1 MLHRYSDINF
11 VMQMDADLGLSLFAK
26 ALERERDARLFQQ
39 WTAQLPIMAYTGKN
53 ISFAEYRDRVTG
65 ANIDRRSV
73 AEIQREIDEA
83 MRELRKEE
91 PDDGDGDLPADRLG
105 IC

>member
-1 MLHRYSDINF
+1 
-11 VMQMDADLGLSLFAK
+11 MDADLGLSLFVK
-26 ALERERDARLFQQ
+26 AIEEERDARIFQQ

-73 AEIQREIDEA
+73 DEIQKEIDEA
-83 MRELRKEE
+83 MLKLRKEALT
-91 PDDGDGDLPADRLG
+91 DGNGDLQADRLG
-105 IC
+105 VCRY

>member
-1 MLHRYSDINF
+1 MLHRYNDINF
-11 VMQMDADLGLSLFAK
+11 IMQMDADDGIALYVK
-26 ALERERDARLFQQ
+26 AIEQERDARLFQQ

-73 AEIQREIDEA
+73 DEIQKEIDEA
-83 MRELRKEE
+83 MQELRKEGQS
-91 PDDGDGDLPADRLG
+91 DGDGDL
-105 IC
+105 

>member
-1 MLHRYSDINF
+1 
-11 VMQMDADLGLSLFAK
+11 MQMDADLGLSLIRK
-26 ALERERDARLFQQ
+26 ALEQERDARIFQQ

-73 AEIQREIDEA
+73 AEIQKEIDEA
-83 MRELRKEE
+83 MRELRKEALN
-91 PDDGDGDLPADRLG
+91 DGNGDLPSDRIG

>member
-1 MLHRYSDINF
+1 MLHRYTDINF
-11 VMQMDADLGLSLFAK
+11 VMQMDADLGLSLILK
-26 ALERERDARLFQQ
+26 AREQERDERIFQQ
-39 WTAQLPIMAYTGKN
+39 WTAQLPIMAYTGKS

-73 AEIQREIDEA
+73 EEIQREIDEA

-91 PDDGDGDLPADRLG
+91 QTDGDGDL
-105 IC
+105 

>member
-1 MLHRYSDINF
+1 
-11 VMQMDADLGLSLFAK
+11 MQMDADDGLLLIRK
-26 ALERERDARLFQQ
+26 ALEQERDERLFRQ

-73 AEIQREIDEA
+73 AEIQNEIDEA
-83 MRELRKEE
+83 MRELRKEV
-91 PDDGDGDLPADRLG
+91 PSDGDGNL
-105 IC
+105 

>member
-1 MLHRYSDINF
+1 
-11 VMQMDADLGLSLFAK
+11 MQMDADLGLALVVK
-26 ALERERDARLFQQ
+26 ALEQERDARLFQQ
-39 WTAQLPIMAYTGKN
+39 WTAQLPIMTYTGKN
-53 ISFAEYRDRVTG
+53 ISFAEYRDRLTG

-73 AEIQREIDEA
+73 AEIQKEIDEA

-91 PDDGDGDLPADRLG
+91 PENGDGDIPTNRVG

>member
-1 MLHRYSDINF
+1 
-11 VMQMDADLGLSLFAK
+11 MDADLGLLLIHK
-26 ALERERDARLFQQ
+26 ALEQERDARIFQQ

-83 MRELRKEE
+83 MRELRKEV
-91 PDDGDGDLPADRLG
+91 PNDGDGDLPPDRIGL
-105 IC
+105 C

>member
-1 MLHRYSDINF
+1 
-11 VMQMDADLGLSLFAK
+11 MQVDADLGLSLFVK
-26 ALERERDARLFQQ
+26 AIEQERDARLFQQ

-73 AEIQREIDEA
+73 DEIQREIDEA
-83 MRELRKEE
+83 MQELRKEV
-91 PDDGDGDLPADRLG
+91 PSDGDGDL
-105 IC
+105 

>member
-1 MLHRYSDINF
+1 
-11 VMQMDADLGLSLFAK
+11 MQMDSDDGLMLIGK
-26 ALERERDARLFQQ
+26 ALEKERDERIFQQ

-73 AEIQREIDEA
+73 DEIQKEIDEA
-83 MRELRKEE
+83 MRELRKEV
-91 PDDGDGDLPADRLG
+91 PDDGA
-105 IC
+105 

>member
-1 MLHRYSDINF
+1 
-11 VMQMDADLGLSLFAK
+11 MQMDADLGLELIGK
-26 ALERERDARLFQQ
+26 ALEQERDDRIFQQ

-73 AEIQREIDEA
+73 AEIQKEIDEA
-83 MRELRKEE
+83 MRELRKEVQ
-91 PDDGDGDLPADRLG
+91 DDGNGDLSADRIG
-105 IC
+105 VC

>member
-1 MLHRYSDINF
+1 
-11 VMQMDADLGLSLFAK
+11 MDADVGLALYLK
-26 ALERERDARLFQQ
+26 ALEQERDARIFQQ

-53 ISFAEYRDRVTG
+53 IGFAEYRDRVTG

-83 MRELRKEE
+83 MQELRREV
-91 PDDGDGDLPADRLG
+91 PIDGDGDL
-105 IC
+105 

>member
-1 MLHRYSDINF
+1 MLHRYTDINF
-11 VMQMDADLGLSLFAK
+11 IMQMDADIGLALIQK
-26 ALERERDARLFQQ
+26 AAEQERDARLFQQ

-53 ISFAEYRDRVTG
+53 ISFAEYRDRLTG

-83 MRELRKEE
+83 MLELRKEV
-91 PDDGDGDLPADRLG
+91 PNDGDGDL
-105 IC
+105 

>member
-1 MLHRYSDINF
+1 
-11 VMQMDADLGLSLFAK
+11 MDADVGISLIHK
-26 ALERERDARLFQQ
+26 ALEQERDARIFQQ
-39 WTAQLPIMAYTGKN
+39 WTAQLPIMAYTGKS

-65 ANIDRRSV
+65 ANIDTRSV

-91 PDDGDGDLPADRLG
+91 PENGDGDIPTNRVG

>member
-1 MLHRYSDINF
+1 
-11 VMQMDADLGLSLFAK
+11 MQMDADLGLSLFVK

-53 ISFAEYRDRVTG
+53 ISFAEYRDRATG

-73 AEIQREIDEA
+73 AEIQKEIDAA
-83 MRELRKEE
+83 MRELRKEGQS
-91 PDDGDGDLPADRLG
+91 DGDGDLSADRLG
-105 IC
+105 VC

>member
-11 VMQMDADLGLSLFAK
+11 LMQMDADLGLSLFVK
-26 ALERERDARLFQQ
+26 AIEQERDARLFQQ

-73 AEIQREIDEA
+73 DEIQKEIDEA
-83 MRELRKEE
+83 MLELRKEAQI
-91 PDDGDGDLPADRLG
+91 DGDGDL
-105 IC
+105 

>member
-1 MLHRYSDINF
+1 MLHRYHDINF
-11 VMQMDADLGLSLFAK
+11 VLQMDADLGLSLFVK
-26 ALERERDARLFQQ
+26 AIEEERDARIFQQ

-73 AEIQREIDEA
+73 DEIQKEIDEA
-83 MRELRKEE
+83 MLKLRKEALT
-91 PDDGDGDLPADRLG
+91 DGNGDL
-105 IC
+105 

>member
-1 MLHRYSDINF
+1 MLHRYHDINF
-11 VMQMDADLGLSLFAK
+11 VMQMDADIGLELIGK
-26 ALERERDARLFQQ
+26 AFEQERDERLHRQ

-73 AEIQREIDEA
+73 AEIQKEIDEA
-83 MRELRKEE
+83 MRELRKEAHT
-91 PDDGDGDLPADRLG
+91 DGDGNL
-105 IC
+105 

>member
-1 MLHRYSDINF
+1 
-11 VMQMDADLGLSLFAK
+11 MDADMGLALYLK
-26 ALERERDARLFQQ
+26 ALEQERDARIFQQ
-39 WTAQLPIMAYTGKN
+39 WTAQLPIMAYTGKT

-83 MRELRKEE
+83 MQELRREV
-91 PDDGDGDLPADRLG
+91 PIDGDGDL
-105 IC
+105 

>member
-1 MLHRYSDINF
+1 
-11 VMQMDADLGLSLFAK
+11 MQMDAEDGLLLIQK
-26 ALERERDARLFQQ
+26 ALEQERDERIFRQ

-83 MRELRKEE
+83 MRELRKEV
-91 PDDGDGDLPADRLG
+91 PSDGDGDL
-105 IC
+105 

>member
-1 MLHRYSDINF
+1 
-11 VMQMDADLGLSLFAK
+11 MQLDADIGLELIRK
-26 ALERERDARLFQQ
+26 ALEQERDERLHRQ

-83 MRELRKEE
+83 LQELGKESGT
-91 PDDGDGDLPADRLG
+91 DGT
-105 IC
+105 

>member
-1 MLHRYSDINF
+1 
-11 VMQMDADLGLSLFAK
+11 MQMDADLGLALFAK

-53 ISFAEYRDRVTG
+53 ISFAEYRDRATG

-91 PDDGDGDLPADRLG
+91 PVDGDGDIPADRLG
-105 IC
+105 IR

>member
-1 MLHRYSDINF
+1 MLHRYTDINF
-11 VMQMDADLGLSLFAK
+11 IMQMDADIGLALIQK
-26 ALERERDARLFQQ
+26 AAEQERDARLFQQ

-53 ISFAEYRDRVTG
+53 ISFAEYRDRLTG

-83 MRELRKEE
+83 MQELRKEV
-91 PDDGDGDLPADRLG
+91 PNDGDGDL
-105 IC
+105 

>member
-1 MLHRYSDINF
+1 
-11 VMQMDADLGLSLFAK
+11 MDADVGLALYLK
-26 ALERERDARLFQQ
+26 ALEQERDARIFQQ

-83 MRELRKEE
+83 MQELRREV
-91 PDDGDGDLPADRLG
+91 PIDGDGDL
-105 IC
+105 

>member
-1 MLHRYSDINF
+1 MLI
-11 VMQMDADLGLSLFAK
+11 QK
-26 ALERERDARLFQQ
+26 ALEQERDARIFQQ

-73 AEIQREIDEA
+73 AEIQKEIDEA
-83 MRELRKEE
+83 MRELRKEVQ
-91 PDDGDGDLPADRLG
+91 DDGDGDLPSDRIG

>member
-1 MLHRYSDINF
+1 
-11 VMQMDADLGLSLFAK
+11 MQMDADDGLLLIQK
-26 ALERERDARLFQQ
+26 ALEQERDERIFRQ

-83 MRELRKEE
+83 MRELRKEV
-91 PDDGDGDLPADRLG
+91 PSDGDGDL
-105 IC
+105 